1 MSHITGE
8 PIQALHL
15 PPKAPASLD
24 LSIVIPCF
32 NERETIANTV
42 QTVEGFMQER
52 YSDKTY
58 EILLIDDGSSDG
70 TPALLQE
77 LESSIPQVRTLFFTL
92 NRGRGAAVKTGL
104 QSARGTH
111 VIPLDAD
118 LTYDVHHI
126 EDILNAFE
134 ANPKV
139 DVVVVSP
146 YMAGGVAEGVP
157 LNRLFLSRM
166 ANWILAGFFSNR
178 LSTVTC
184 VVRGYRRERLDGL
197 PLLEEGKEF
206 HLEILRKLTL
216 VGANIVEIPGRLRW
230 KQTKQQP
237 RRKNNLKVFQAA
249 ERHIWYGL
257 LVKPTRIFKYVAL
270 ALCLVGLYELGA
282 IATSAIGNFQYNGE
296 FWHSAWRALSASY
309 HHSPHTF
316 IIAGVSLILGFQTFS
331 FLAIFQ
337 VLKLQQEETL
347 RHMMA
352 LYAQQAK
359 VPSITTVH

>member
-1 MSHITGE
+1 MQNIADE
-8 PIQALHL
+8 PIQVIL
-15 PPKAPASLD
+15 PEPSSPSTLD

-32 NERETIANTV
+32 NECETISATVHTVVDFIRAN
-42 QTVEGFMQER
+42 
-52 YSDKTY
+52 YPNKSY
-58 EILLIDDGSSDG
+58 EVLLIDDGSTDG
-70 TPALLQE
+70 TPELLRV
-77 LESSIPQVRTLFFTL
+77 LEKSLPQVRPLFFVT

-104 QSARGTH
+104 QAARGSY

-118 LTYDVHHI
+118 LTYDVQHI
-126 EDILNAFE
+126 ADIFSVFE

-157 LNRLFLSRM
+157 LNRLILSRM

-184 VVRGYRRERLDGL
+184 VVRGYRQERLEGL

-270 ALCLVGLYELGA
+270 ALCLVGIYELGA
-282 IATSAIGNFQYNGE
+282 IATSAISNFQYNGE

-359 VPSITTVH
+359 APSITTVH